1 MILRGNTLRRGAVT
15 GLVLAAALTLGAAP
29 PADGPHRGA
38 GATACTAR
46 TGPYQRQ
53 VERWLKLRVDGRQS
67 GGDCAAVRAFQRRH
81 GIKPD
86 NGFAGPATW
95 GTMRLISAR
104 KNPNS
109 AHRCPVRSYR
119 IACVDLKRQLTWV
132 QKGKRVLWG
141 PAPMRSGRAGYRTR
155 TGWHRVYWK
164 HRNHWS
170 TIYHSPMPYSQF
182 FDRGEAF
189 HAISGSI
196 YDPNGSWGCVNL
208 RLADARTLWR
218 VLKKGDRVYV
228 WGRRAGT

>member
-1 MILRGNTLRRGAVT
+1 MRRMTFRGIAVLLT
-15 GLVLAAALTLGAAP
+15 VVAAMPVGSAVAADP
-29 PADGPHRGA
+29 G
-38 GATACTAR
+38 TAAVACNAR

-67 GGDCAAVRAFQRRH
+67 GSDCAAIRAFQRRH

-86 NGFAGPATW
+86 RGYAGPATW
-95 GTMRLISAR
+95 GTMRLLSAR
-104 KNPNS
+104 KNPN
-109 AHRCPVRSYR
+109 AAGKCPVRSYR
-119 IACVDLKRQLTWV
+119 VACVDLKRQLTWV
-132 QKGKRVLWG
+132 QKGERVLWG
-141 PAPMRSGRAGYRTR
+141 PVPMRSGKAGYRTR

-164 HRNHWS
+164 HRNHVS
-170 TIYHSPMPYSQF
+170 SIYHTAMPYSQF
-182 FDRGEAF
+182 FDRGQAF
-189 HAISGSI
+189 HAIPGSV